1 MISKLFIDR
10 PIVAMVI
17 AIVTVLVGLVAM
29 RVLPVAQFPDI
40 IPPQIIVSTTYT
52 GADAVTIEQS
62 VATPLEQQ
70 MNGVDNMLYMQ
81 STNANDG
88 TMALTITFD
97 VDTNPNIDQVNVQNR
112 VAQAQPNLPT
122 DVNQFGLTMRKS
134 TGLPMLVI
142 SLYSPNKT
150 YDSLF
155 LANYA
160 NININDAL
168 YRVPGVGEVR
178 LFGASDYAMR
188 IWVKPDVLAKLGLTV
203 PDLVTAVQQQSTV
216 NPAGQFGAEPAP
228 TGKEKTYTIRAQG
241 RLQTPEEFGQVV
253 VRSNPDGS
261 VVRLHDVARIELGAL
276 NYQQFTRFNGQPG
289 SIIAVF
295 QTPGSNALEVADGVK
310 KTIEDLRQRF
320 PADLEYKISL
330 DTTLPVTEGIREI
343 VETLVIAIVLVL
355 LVVFLFLQNWR
366 ATLIPMIAVPVSLI
380 GTFAVFP
387 LLGFSINTLSLFGLV
402 LAIGLVVDDAIVV
415 VEAVEK
421 HIEDGMT
428 PRDATLQAMREVSG
442 PVISIA
448 LILAS
453 VFIPIAFV
461 SGIQGR
467 LNKQFAV
474 TIAISVII
482 SAFNALT
489 LSPAL
494 SALLLKPRGETKGLL
509 GRFFAGFNHWFER
522 ATRGYVNWSSVLVRK
537 AVIGVAILV
546 VFAVAD
552 LLVVRELPTSFLPEE
567 DYGYMFLNVQLP
579 PAASLERTNDVCKKV
594 ESILSTTDG
603 VEYYNA
609 IGGFSLLNR
618 VSASYNGF
626 FFVALKPWHE
636 RTSSALQARAILQ
649 TLNGRMAKDIPE
661 AAAFAFMPPS
671 IPGLGSSGGFS
682 FWLQD
687 RSGGSID
694 FLDQNLQRFLEAA
707 RKRPELTGVVSPFSA
722 SVPQVYADV
731 DRDKV
736 LKQGVAVRDVY
747 QTMQAYLGGLF
758 LNQFNRFGRQWRVF
772 LQAEGED
779 RLDENSIQQFYVR
792 NNDQTMVP
800 LSSLLTTERI
810 NGPEYTNRFNVYRAA
825 QVIGSAAPGYSSGQA
840 MAALE
845 EVARETLPQEIGYD
859 WADLSYQE
867 RAASGTAFAIFGLS
881 LVLVFLILAA
891 LYESWSLPFSV
902 LMTVPIAIFGAFL
915 GLLLRKYDLDVYAQ
929 IGLIV
934 LIGLAAKNAILI
946 VEFAKAELEKGRSIV
961 DAALEG
967 ARLRLRPILMTS
979 FAFILGC
986 LPLWFASGSG
996 GASRRIL
1003 GTVVIMGML
1012 AATAIAIF
1020 IIPVSFY
1027 LVEKV
1032 TSRISKRSTA
1042 SSAATA
1048 VVLIVCLLPLN
1059 ARAQTPD
1066 RFRGE
1071 DPTAP
1076 VSQQSIGDLKWFEVF
1091 KDEQLQKLISRAAA
1105 RNYDLR
1111 AAVSRINAARANLGL
1126 ARSNQLPQFEAGAD
1140 ITSQRLSRNGQIISI
1155 PGVGGQTRSIGSVFL
1170 NLLTFELDIFGR
1182 RRAETRAA
1190 RAELRVAEEDRR
1202 TVMTTV
1208 VSDVAT
1214 GYFALLELDSE
1225 LDLAKRTLATRE
1237 DSLRLIRARQQGGV
1251 ATMLDVRQAEELV
1264 YQASQTIPDTERLIE
1279 QTENQINLLL
1289 GDNPA
1294 PITRGKPLNEQQ
1306 ELPAVPAG
1314 LPSALLERRPDIRAA
1329 EQNLVAQKALVSAAR
1344 KAYFPTI
1351 SLTGLL
1357 GFQSNQLSNLFG
1369 GPSGAWTFVPQ
1380 ITQPIFTGG
1389 RLKSNVRFARAQ
1401 QELAVVQYD
1410 QTIRTAFRE
1419 VSDALVQYRKVKE
1432 IRTQQELLVE
1442 TLRDRVRLAYLR
1454 YQGGVDTLLNAL
1466 DADRDLFD
1474 AERNL
1479 TVTKRDELLSLVQ
1492 LYKALGGGWQ

>member
-1 MISKLFIDR
+1 
-10 PIVAMVI
+10 
-17 AIVTVLVGLVAM
+17 M
-29 RVLPVAQFPDI
+29 RSLPVAQFPDI

-70 MNGVDNMLYMQ
+70 MNGVDNMLYMT

-88 TMALTITFD
+88 TMALNVTFD
-97 VDTNPNIDQVNVQNR
+97 VDTDPNVDQVNVQNR

-142 SLYSPNKT
+142 SLFSPNKT

-203 PDLVTAVQQQSTV
+203 PDLVNAVQQQSTV
-216 NPAGQFGAEPAP
+216 NPSGQLGAEPAP
-228 TGKEKTYTIRAQG
+228 TGKEKTYTVRAQG
-241 RLQTPEEFGQVV
+241 RLQTPEEFGEVV

-261 VVRLHDVARIELGAL
+261 VVRMKDVARIDLGAL

-295 QTPGSNALEVADGVK
+295 QTPGSNALAVADGVK
-310 KTIEDLRQRF
+310 KTIAELKQRF
-320 PADLEYKISL
+320 PNDLDYKISL

-343 VETLVIAIVLVL
+343 VQTLVIAIILVL

-415 VEAVEK
+415 VEAVEH
-421 HIEDGMT
+421 HIEEGMA
-428 PRDATLQAMREVSG
+428 PREATLLAMKEVSG

-474 TIAISVII
+474 TIAISVLI

-494 SALLLKPRGETKGLL
+494 SAMLLKPRKQTHGPL
-509 GRFFAGFNHWFER
+509 GKFFGGFNRWFTR
-522 ATRGYVNWSSVLVRK
+522 ATHGYVNWSNVLIRK
-537 AVIGVAILV
+537 AVIGAVILLA
-546 VFAVAD
+546 FGAVD
-552 LLVVRELPTSFLPEE
+552 LLAVRKLPTSFLPEE

-579 PAASLERTNDVCKKV
+579 PAASLERTNAVCKKV
-594 ESILSTTDG
+594 ESILAQTDG

-636 RTSSALQARAILQ
+636 RTAANLQARAILQ
-649 TLNGRMAKDIPE
+649 TLNGRMSKEIPE
-661 AAAFAFMPPS
+661 AAAIAFMPPS

-694 FLDQNLQRFLEAA
+694 FLDQNLQKFLEAA

-779 RLDENSIQQFYVR
+779 RLDESSIQQFYVR

-800 LSSLLTTERI
+800 LSSLVTTKRI
-810 NGPEYTNRFNVYRAA
+810 TGPEYTNRFNVYRAA

-840 MAALE
+840 MDALE
-845 EVARETLPQEIGYD
+845 QVARETLPPQMGYD

-867 RAASGTAFAIFGLS
+867 RRASGTALTIFALS

-902 LMTVPIAIFGAFL
+902 LLTVPIAIFGAFL
-915 GLLLRKYDLDVYAQ
+915 GLWLRNYDLDVYAQ

-946 VEFAKAELEKGRSIV
+946 VEFAKAALENGRNVI

-996 GASRRIL
+996 AASRRIL
-1003 GTVVIMGML
+1003 GTVVIVGML
-1012 AATAIAIF
+1012 AATLIAIF

-1027 LVEKV
+1027 LVEQG
-1032 TSRISKRSTA
+1032 TMRLWRKRHGSGA
-1042 SSAATA
+1042 PSA
-1048 VVLIVCLLPLN
+1048 
-1059 ARAQTPD
+1059 
-1066 RFRGE
+1066 E
-1071 DPTAP
+1071 
-1076 VSQQSIGDLKWFEVF
+1076 
-1091 KDEQLQKLISRAAA
+1091 
-1105 RNYDLR
+1105 
-1111 AAVSRINAARANLGL
+1111 
-1126 ARSNQLPQFEAGAD
+1126 
-1140 ITSQRLSRNGQIISI
+1140 
-1155 PGVGGQTRSIGSVFL
+1155 
-1170 NLLTFELDIFGR
+1170 
-1182 RRAETRAA
+1182 
-1190 RAELRVAEEDRR
+1190 
-1202 TVMTTV
+1202 
-1208 VSDVAT
+1208 
-1214 GYFALLELDSE
+1214 
-1225 LDLAKRTLATRE
+1225 
-1237 DSLRLIRARQQGGV
+1237 
-1251 ATMLDVRQAEELV
+1251 
-1264 YQASQTIPDTERLIE
+1264 
-1279 QTENQINLLL
+1279 
-1289 GDNPA
+1289 PA
-1294 PITRGKPLNEQQ
+1294 PG
-1306 ELPAVPAG
+1306 
-1314 LPSALLERRPDIRAA
+1314 D
-1329 EQNLVAQKALVSAAR
+1329 
-1344 KAYFPTI
+1344 
-1351 SLTGLL
+1351 
-1357 GFQSNQLSNLFG
+1357 
-1369 GPSGAWTFVPQ
+1369 
-1380 ITQPIFTGG
+1380 
-1389 RLKSNVRFARAQ
+1389 
-1401 QELAVVQYD
+1401 
-1410 QTIRTAFRE
+1410 
-1419 VSDALVQYRKVKE
+1419 
-1432 IRTQQELLVE
+1432 
-1442 TLRDRVRLAYLR
+1442 
-1454 YQGGVDTLLNAL
+1454 
-1466 DADRDLFD
+1466 
-1474 AERNL
+1474 
-1479 TVTKRDELLSLVQ
+1479 
-1492 LYKALGGGWQ
+1492 